1 MKAISTLKLLLISIL
16 SISCNSK
23 SSKNIVSNINLFD
36 SIKKVNS
43 NYGQFEGS
51 AFIGNN
57 SGTCYMVLENGKKIG
72 ENYEKIIRLR
82 YQLYENVVDETFV
95 VRDLNLL
102 NSKTSEMGLKNPDK
116 YAKQFIKGKFR
127 GLKNSINNGRIA
139 DSYSSGEVVFAI
151 DSIGKNLKYVMIGDG
166 NYSYQGVIKL
176 NEENHI
182 SIKKIFNDNI
192 SKKEEENIIQSY
204 NKIELISNQL
214 IKIKANSYKFL
225 LSKDTIFNHGKLIN
239 KTTQQKKKSLLGF
252 KTNETPKNDEI
263 DFYIESTID
272 SLFSFK
278 IKNISNTFD
287 FYINDRFYGPRIS
300 STTQEQKIIFNFSRG
315 SSLVGDPIDSKFTTN
330 FKKGDEVNYTFNLK
344 LSSDNVPERFKN
356 NMGMFDLMTNQ
367 DFLNILNSAFELPAF
382 IIMTNG
388 RDSET
393 LAKIYFELVD

>member
-23 SSKNIVSNINLFD
+23 NSNNIVLNSNLFD

-225 LSKDTIFNHGKLIN
+225 LSKDTIYNHGKLIY
-239 KTTQQKKKSLLGF
+239 KTTQQKKKSFLGS

-315 SSLVGDPIDSKFTTN
+315 SSLVGDPIDSKFISN

-344 LSSDNVPERFKN
+344 LSSDNVPEKYKKI
-356 NMGMFDLMTNQ
+356 GIYDLINSQ

>member
-1 MKAISTLKLLLISIL
+1 MKTISTLKLLFISIL

-23 SSKNIVSNINLFD
+23 SSKNIVSNTSLFD

-72 ENYEKIIRLR
+72 DNYEKIIRLR

-95 VRDLNLL
+95 VRDLNIM
-102 NSKTSEMGLKNPDK
+102 NSKTSEIRLKNPDK

-139 DSYSSGEVVFAI
+139 DSDSSGDVVFAI

-166 NYSYQGVIKL
+166 DYSYQGVIKL

-182 SIKKIFNDNI
+182 SIKKIFNENI
-192 SKKEEENIIQSY
+192 SKKEEKNIIQSY
-204 NKIELISNQL
+204 NKIELISDQL
-214 IKIKANSYKFL
+214 IKIKTNSYKFL
-225 LSKDTIFNHGKLIN
+225 LSRDTIFNNAKLVN
-239 KTTQQKKKSLLGF
+239 KNNLQKKKSFMGF
-252 KTNETPKNDEI
+252 SASETPKKDEF
-263 DFYIESTID
+263 DFYIESTMD
-272 SLFSFK
+272 SLFSFR
-278 IKNISNTFD
+278 IKNISNNFD
-287 FYINDRFYGPRIS
+287 FFINDRFYGPRMS
-300 STTQEQKIIFNFSRG
+300 STQEQKIIFNFSRG

-330 FKKGDEVNYTFNLK
+330 FKKGDEVNYTFNLN

-356 NMGMFDLMTNQ
+356 MTMYDLMNSQ

-388 RDSET
+388 IDSET